1 MACPGR
7 PEKVFAYP
15 LDKCKKKF
23 VDSCAHT
30 EKTITHQNKME
41 IGKYSLGIGDRFGHQ
56 GKAQLTALLRAK
68 EAGIDII
75 PVWNKSN
82 REHVIV
88 GTSPEDVRKEADE
101 SVSSLGWTGE
111 YYVDADHINLS
122 NVDPYIAHADFFTI
136 DVADYISAP
145 ADPDKRNLFVEQN
158 SKYIGALNIPGIS
171 RTYRITE
178 ELLSGMADKY
188 LYATEKA
195 AEIYRHIAGKKGEG
209 KFIPEV
215 SMDEV
220 AEPQSPVELFFILR
234 ALSREKLPLQTIAP
248 KFTGR
253 FNKGVDYEGDL
264 SRFEREF
271 EEDLLVIDFAI
282 QEFGLPGNL
291 KLSVHSGSDKFS
303 IYPVIGRLIRQ
314 YDKGIHVKTAGT
326 TWLEEIIGLA
336 AAEGEALALAKKI
349 YRTAFEK
356 QEALCAPYAS
366 VIDIRPEG
374 LPSPDTVD
382 GWSGAKYAGT
392 LRHIPGNPEYNPNF
406 RQLIHVGYKVAAE
419 LGDEYYAVLAKYAG
433 IIAQNVEE
441 NIFERHIK
449 RLFNL

>member
-1 MACPGR
+1 M
-7 PEKVFAYP
+7 K
-15 LDKCKKKF
+15 
-23 VDSCAHT
+23 
-30 EKTITHQNKME
+30 
-41 IGKYSLGIGDRFGHQ
+41 IGKFSFGIGDRFGHQ
-56 GKAQLTALLRAK
+56 GKAQLSALLKAK

-82 REHVIV
+82 REHGIV
-88 GTSPEDVRKEADE
+88 GTSPEDVRQEADE
-101 SVSSLGWTGE
+101 SVSILKWTGE

-122 NVDPYIAHADFFTI
+122 NVDPYIEHSNFFTI
-136 DVADYISAP
+136 DVADYISEP
-145 ADPDKRNLFVEQN
+145 ADPNNKNLFLEHN
-158 SKYIGALNIPGIS
+158 NKYIGDLSIPGIS
-171 RTYRITE
+171 KTYRITE
-178 ELLSGMADKY
+178 ELLSEIADKY
-188 LYATEKA
+188 LFATQKA
-195 AEIYRHIAGKKGEG
+195 AEIYQHIAHKKGEG

-220 AEPQSPVELFFILR
+220 AEPQSPVELFFILG
-234 ALSREKLPLQTIAP
+234 ALAKEKLPLQTIAP

-264 SRFEREF
+264 SQFEQEF

-282 QEFGLPGNL
+282 KEFGLPENL

-303 IYPVIGRLIRQ
+303 IYPVIGRLIKK

-336 AAEGEALALAKKI
+336 AAEGEALSLAKKI

-356 QEALCAPYAS
+356 QEALCAPYAA
-366 VIDIRPEG
+366 VIDIHPGE

-382 GWSGAKYAGT
+382 TWNGVKYADT
-392 LRHIPGNPEYNPNF
+392 LRHIPGHPDYNANF
-406 RQLIHVGYKVAAE
+406 RQLIHVGYKVASD
-419 LGDEYYAVLAKYAG
+419 LGDEYYRNLEKYAE
-433 IIAQNVEE
+433 IIGQNVEE
-441 NIFERHIK
+441 NIFDRHIK